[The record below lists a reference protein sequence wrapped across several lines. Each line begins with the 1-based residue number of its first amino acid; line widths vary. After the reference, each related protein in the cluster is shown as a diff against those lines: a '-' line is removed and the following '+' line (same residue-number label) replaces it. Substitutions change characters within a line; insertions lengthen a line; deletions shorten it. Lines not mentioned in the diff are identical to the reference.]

1 MIDKSLGK
9 EFFEALVAFFK
20 EAEYEAYPVFN
31 QFRKDRDGGFTNVIF
46 SITHYH
52 NELVIECT
60 FGSRINLVEETVMP
74 FSNCINGYK
83 AESNTAITNLAK
95 FLNKPHFKLMINGT
109 ESFNDSVAFVKHFF
123 KESGFAF
130 LKELNEISHVEK
142 LFNANLNNVSL
153 LAFNHQ
159 MRAFRGITLAT
170 VAQNP
175 RWEAVRQEYL
185 VLLRKYGTPEV
196 IIDRFESLSNHL
208 AGMSLN

>member
-20 EAEYEAYPVFN
+20 EAGYEAYPVFN

-60 FGSRINLVEETVMP
+60 FGSRINLVEETLLP
-74 FSNCINGYK
+74 YSNFINGCK

-109 ESFNDSVAFVKHFF
+109 ESFNDSVAFVKTFF
-123 KESGFAF
+123 DESGFQF
-130 LKELNEISHVEK
+130 LQELTEITNVEQH
-142 LFNANLNNVSL
+142 FNHNLKNVSL

-175 RWEAVRQEYL
+175 HWEDVRQEYI

-196 IIDRFESLSNHL
+196 IMDRFERLSNHL